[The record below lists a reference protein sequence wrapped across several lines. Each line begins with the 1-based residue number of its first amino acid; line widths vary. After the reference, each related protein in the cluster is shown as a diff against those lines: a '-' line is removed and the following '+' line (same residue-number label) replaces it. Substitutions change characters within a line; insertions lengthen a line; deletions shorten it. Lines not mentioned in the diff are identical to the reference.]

1 MEYQLQLTSRLL
13 GSCLPSVHECLNMTL
28 GIHAEDKGVPSAC
41 LCLSPSITHTQGCT
55 HTQHALC
62 MVSARDWMQ

>member
-28 GIHAEDKGVPSAC
+28 GIHMEDKGVLPVCLPPSH
-41 LCLSPSITHTQGCT
+41 THGDART
-55 HTQHALC
+55 HALC